1 MSQNEIVQLW
11 GLKQMFPETLGSAPS
26 AHGRNRPATR
36 FSRYSGRREKAK
48 DGRIG
53 APAQHT
59 TGKAFGSAKVR
70 AEKYRFMRSV
80 GLFGVE
86 PAIEPRAERAAQPPF
101 LSIHRRPGTS
111 NNGR

>member
-1 MSQNEIVQLW
+1 M
-11 GLKQMFPETLGSAPS
+11 GLKQEFPETRRCPRLTAGIGLVPVLGGTADSC
-26 AHGRNRPATR
+26 
-36 FSRYSGRREKAK
+36 EKAK

-53 APAQHT
+53 APAKHT
-59 TGKAFGSAKVR
+59 TGKAFEATKVQ